1 MPRDYMWICRDY
13 AGICR
18 DHTGI
23 LGVKDYGMEG

>member
-13 AGICR
+13 VGICR